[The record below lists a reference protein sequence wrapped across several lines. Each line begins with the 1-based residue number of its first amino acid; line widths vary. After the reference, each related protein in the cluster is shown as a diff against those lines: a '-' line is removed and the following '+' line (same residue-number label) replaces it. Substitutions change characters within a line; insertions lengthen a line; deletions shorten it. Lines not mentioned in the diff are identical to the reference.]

1 MKIALVFDDLIVG
14 GVERVGVNY
23 AKMLVSLGHDVTVIN
38 TQSKLNDLEAEFP
51 IECTIVHD
59 KMPIAA
65 VPDFYLPIIRK
76 WWWGKYLY
84 SGVYLVSKLCLLAL
98 RSLRF
103 QRRAFDV
110 AIAFSGHA
118 RDLTYVAYGFIAAR
132 RKLAWVH
139 GSIADFFLMSY
150 SFKNL
155 YLKIRNL
162 CVLSEQNQEKAL
174 RFCDVPKD
182 ALNITKI
189 YNPIDQAPRISDSRQ
204 VTQLKEKYG
213 DFLLM
218 VGRFDIDKDQAT
230 VLHAQRA
237 LKEEYQLNPY
247 VLFVGDGPTRAS
259 CEALAEKLGIKD
271 KAVFLGTQR
280 NVDDYYNAARL
291 TLHSSPSEGLPT
303 VLLESMRNGTPIV
316 ATSSPPG
323 VPEIL
328 GDDKFGLT
336 CAVGDS
342 DSMAKKIADIL
353 CDDNLYKQYRIAGCE
368 RVKDFSEERVSKKLV
383 EVLANLQP

>member
-1 MKIALVFDDLIVG
+1 MKIALVFDDLTVG

-23 AKMLVSLGHDVTVIN
+23 AKLLVSLGHDVTVVN
-38 TQSKLNDLEAEFP
+38 TQPKLDDLETDFP
-51 IECTIVHD
+51 AECTIVHAR
-59 KMPIAA
+59 MPIIA

-84 SGVYLVSKLCLLAL
+84 SGTYFISKMCLLAFRAL
-98 RSLRF
+98 HVKRRRF
-103 QRRAFDV
+103 DI

-118 RDLTYVAYGFIAAR
+118 RDLTYVAYGFVDAQ

-174 RFCDVPKD
+174 RFCDVPQGI
-182 ALNITKI
+182 LNITKI
-189 YNPIDQAPRISDSRQ
+189 YNPIDQEPQPSDPQRIA
-204 VTQLKEKYG
+204 QLKEEYG

-218 VGRFDIDKDQAT
+218 VGRFDVDKDQAT
-230 VLHAQRA
+230 VLRAQRV
-237 LKEEYQLNPY
+237 LKEEYRLAPY

-259 CEALAEKLGIKD
+259 CEALAEDLGIKD

-280 NVDDYYNAARL
+280 NVDDYYCAAYA
-291 TLHSSPSEGLPT
+291 TIHSSPSEGLPT
-303 VLLESMRNGTPIV
+303 VLLESMRCGTPVI
-316 ATSSPPG
+316 ATNSLPG

-328 GDDKFGLT
+328 EDERYGLI
-336 CAVGDS
+336 CKVGDHAE
-342 DSMAKKIADIL
+342 MASKMAMLMRSSELRDEL
-353 CDDNLYKQYRIAGCE
+353 RE
-368 RVKDFSEERVSKKLV
+368 RGRQRLQDFSEERISKELV
-383 EVLANLQP
+383 EILANLQP